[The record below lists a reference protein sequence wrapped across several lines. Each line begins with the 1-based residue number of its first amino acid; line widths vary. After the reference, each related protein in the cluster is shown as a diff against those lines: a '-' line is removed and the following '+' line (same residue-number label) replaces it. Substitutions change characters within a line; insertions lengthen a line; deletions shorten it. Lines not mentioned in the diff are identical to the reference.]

1 MRQEITV
8 KANAHEDL
16 KPLVASAIRNQLKI
30 LEQDIASSQAR
41 IDALESRMGMTSNE
55 FELKLAKHE
64 VEESLDT
71 FDWTM
76 ELASL
81 RLLQGKYKSL
91 CEAEIS

>member
-1 MRQEITV
+1 MRQEIIV

-16 KPLVASAIRNQLKI
+16 KPLVASAIRNQIKI
-30 LEQDIASSQAR
+30 LEKDIASSQAR
-41 IDALESRMGMTSNE
+41 ITALEIRMGMTSSE
-55 FELKLAKHE
+55 FERKLAKHE
-64 VEESLDT
+64 IEESLDT

-91 CEAEIS
+91 CEAEIY

>member
-1 MRQEITV
+1 MRQEIIV

-16 KPLVASAIRNQLKI
+16 KPLVVSAIRNQIKI

-41 IDALESRMGMTSNE
+41 INALESRMGMNSNE
-55 FELKLAKHE
+55 FERKLAKHE
-64 VEESLDT
+64 IEESLDT

>member
-1 MRQEITV
+1 MRQEIIV

-16 KPLVASAIRNQLKI
+16 KPLVAAAIRNQLKI
-30 LEQDIASSQAR
+30 LEKDIVAAQDR
-41 IDALESRMGMTSNE
+41 IRAFEHRAGMTSSE
-55 FELKLAKHE
+55 FEHKLARRE
-64 VEESLDT
+64 IEESLDT
-71 FDWTM
+71 LDWTM

>member
-1 MRQEITV
+1 MRQEIIV

-16 KPLVASAIRNQLKI
+16 KPLVASAIRNQIKI
-30 LEQDIASSQAR
+30 LEKDIASSQAR
-41 IDALESRMGMTSNE
+41 INALESRMGMTSDE
-55 FELKLAKHE
+55 FELKLAEHE
-64 VEESLDT
+64 IEESLDT

>member
-8 KANAHEDL
+8 RTNAHEDL
-16 KPLVASAIRNQLKI
+16 KPLVAAAIRNQLK
-30 LEQDIASSQAR
+30 LLQSDIVSSQER
-41 IDALESRMGMTSNE
+41 IDAFERRTGMTSVE
-55 FELKLAKHE
+55 FEQKLARHE
-64 VEESLDT
+64 IEESLDT

-91 CEAEIS
+91 CEVELS

>member
-1 MRQEITV
+1 MRQEIIV

-16 KPLVASAIRNQLKI
+16 KPLVASAIRNQIKI

-41 IDALESRMGMTSNE
+41 INALESRMGMTSSE
-55 FELKLAKHE
+55 FERKLAKHE
-64 VEESLDT
+64 IEESLDT

>member
-1 MRQEITV
+1 MRQEIIV

-16 KPLVASAIRNQLKI
+16 KPLVASAIRNQIKI

-41 IDALESRMGMTSNE
+41 ITALEIRMGMTSSE
-55 FELKLAKHE
+55 FERKLAKHE
-64 VEESLDT
+64 IEESLDT

>member
-55 FELKLAKHE
+55 FELKLARHE
-64 VEESLDT
+64 MEESLDT

-91 CEAEIS
+91 CEAELS

>member
-1 MRQEITV
+1 MRQEIIV

-16 KPLVASAIRNQLKI
+16 KPLVASAIRNQIKI
-30 LEQDIASSQAR
+30 LEKDIASSQAR
-41 IDALESRMGMTSNE
+41 INALESRMGMTSDE
-55 FELKLAKHE
+55 FELKLARHE
-64 VEESLDT
+64 IEESLDT

-91 CEAEIS
+91 CEAELS